1 MIIIIIVIIILVIII
16 LVIII
21 IIIIIK
27 TIIMIEWKSCGIPKG
42 FMPAFRFRTEWKV
55 SGVDPGLVLGYCK
68 ILQKRNLSQ

>member
-1 MIIIIIVIIILVIII
+1 MIIIIIIIIIIRVIIILV
-16 LVIII
+16 I

>member
-1 MIIIIIVIIILVIII
+1 MIIIIIIIIIRVIII

-21 IIIIIK
+21 I